1 MTGYFA
7 QAPRA
12 LSPDDHVAARVLLM
26 GALGV
31 TPYIDRA
38 IEVLQL
44 AERGHDA
51 EHRAFVIA
59 RDGTVAAL
67 ALFGEVAGAMG
78 VSKLHAAVVAPSVS
92 VADVGLR
99 IVNAVLDEARRDGA
113 RLVVAE
119 VPDDP
124 AVGQMRA
131 LLSSAGFEE
140 EARVPDYYRDG
151 VDLTLLRRDLEP
163 IRGPVDNSRGS
174 RC

>member
-38 IEVLQL
+38 MEVLQL
-44 AERGHDA
+44 AERGGNHDE
-51 EHRAFVIA
+51 EHRALVIE

-67 ALFGEVAGAMG
+67 ALFGSVAGAVG
-78 VSKLHAAVVAPSVS
+78 VKKLHAAVIAPSVS
-92 VADVGLR
+92 AADVGER
-99 IVNAVLDEARRDGA
+99 IVRAVLDEARNEGA

-119 VPDDP
+119 MPDDP
-124 AVGQMRA
+124 VMGQVRA
-131 LLSSAGFEE
+131 LLTSAGFEE
-140 EARVPDYYRDG
+140 EARVPNFYRDG
-151 VDLTLLRRDLEP
+151 VALTLLRRAL
-163 IRGPVDNSRGS
+163 
-174 RC
+174 

>member
-38 IEVLQL
+38 MEVLQF
-44 AERGHDA
+44 AERGGGHDE
-51 EHRAFVIA
+51 EHRALVIA

-67 ALFGEVAGAMG
+67 ALIGAVAGAAG
-78 VSKLHAAVVAPSVS
+78 VRKLHAAVLAPSVS
-92 VADVGLR
+92 AADVGQR
-99 IVNAVLDEARRDGA
+99 IVRAVLDEARDDGA

-119 VPDDP
+119 LPDDP
-124 AVGQMRA
+124 AMGQVRA
-131 LLSSAGFEE
+131 LLAAEGFEE
-140 EARVPDYYRDG
+140 EARVPDFYRDG
-151 VDLTLLRRDLEP
+151 VALTLLRCAL
-163 IRGPVDNSRGS
+163 
-174 RC
+174 